1 MEDKSWRLIDEE
13 YVRNREQSRK
23 LGYNVYQRGYL
34 AGMQN
39 GREVWVMNVAEAHL
53 MTQAE
58 AMRVLAWWRK
68 RHGKTGAVVVG

>member
-39 GREVWVMNVAEAHL
+39 GRE
-53 MTQAE
+53 
-58 AMRVLAWWRK
+58 
-68 RHGKTGAVVVG
+68 